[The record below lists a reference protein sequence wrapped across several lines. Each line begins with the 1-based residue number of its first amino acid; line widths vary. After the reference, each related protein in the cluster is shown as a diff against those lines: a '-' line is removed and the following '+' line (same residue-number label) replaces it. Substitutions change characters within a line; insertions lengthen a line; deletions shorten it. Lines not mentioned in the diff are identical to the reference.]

1 MARSILDALLEEPE
15 RMGAR
20 TQSRNTQLGTLA
32 NPGSA
37 SPLGPTL
44 SMKTGAFLHPL
55 LQAAKDKFPKDNPRG
70 RWLGEMLLGD
80 SPQRTGRVAEGIPDQ
95 YFHYNRGSGSN
106 VSPQIVDLAAA
117 LPIGSAFKLAKA
129 AIPVAKAAA
138 VPAGMFAA
146 SRAVEP
152 LLGISASTKIPN
164 AAATSMDDI
173 ASALLGQSLQAT
185 GDLNKAMVGGDAGA
199 AALARI
205 GNTAPQQA
213 MELAEQMESA
223 GRSRDEIWTATA
235 DMGYPVFR
243 GKDGKLRFEI
253 DDSASGYH
261 PAQVKEKHLARD
273 SRLSDEAYDASLMA
287 HWMQNDGISIG
298 DAKARYIDTF
308 GESPQSGAEAMA
320 EDLPASMLK
329 AMAAQ
334 LEGQKSTVQGNVS
347 EFLDH
352 PEMYQAYPGH
362 GDMRLSIDKGE
373 PWTYGSY
380 RDGNISLAPEIAY
393 GLEEGKSTALHEL
406 QHATQE
412 AEGFARGGS
421 PSEFRKELADLGVP
435 EEDAADMADDM
446 YHALAGEAE
455 ARQVQVRMDMTPTER
470 ALVPFYDEFDVPEAE
485 QLVRYRRYRSR
496 N

>member
-1 MARSILDALLEEPE
+1 MANQMLRALMDEEK
-15 RMGAR
+15 R
-20 TQSRNTQLGTLA
+20 GTLA
-32 NPGSA
+32 NPGTASA
-37 SPLGPTL
+37 LDPTIYQRIGGTL
-44 SMKTGAFLHPL
+44 NPMLERV
-55 LQAAKDKFPKDNPRG
+55 QDIFPKDNPYGSFIER
-70 RWLGEMLLGD
+70 LIVGD
-80 SPQRTGRVAEGIPDQ
+80 SPDRTRKMKEGYPHQ
-95 YFHYNRGSGSN
+95 YTGAGPNDPIIR
-106 VSPQIVDLAAA
+106 PQVMDLAAA
-117 LPIGSAFKLAKA
+117 LPIASTLKL
-129 AIPVAKAAA
+129 AKAAA
-138 VPAGMFAA
+138 VPAAMVTSAA
-146 SRAVEP
+146 ALNRLKAP
-152 LLGISASTKIPN
+152 GY
-164 AAATSMDDI
+164 AATSTDDI
-173 ASALLGQSLQAT
+173 GAALLGRSL
-185 GDLNKAMVGGDAGA
+185 GNLDDAMVGGDAGA

-213 MELAEQMESA
+213 MELAKQMESA
-223 GRSRDEIWTATA
+223 GRSRDEIWAATA

-261 PAQVKEKHLARD
+261 PAQVKAKHLARD
-273 SRLSDEAYDASLMA
+273 SRLADEAYDASLMA
-287 HWMQNDGISIG
+287 HWMQNHGISIG

-308 GESPQSGAEAMA
+308 GKSPQSGAEAMA

-393 GLEEGKSTALHEL
+393 GLKEGKSTALHEL

-496 N
+496 K